1 MILVPFLKYYYNNTQ
16 NFLCEQYN
24 TIRDCPVRPV
34 NILSVQTCHGCVF
47 TFVGFDCLSLDAA
60 PAAVAAAAVV
70 VDPESTYMF
79 GMLLPKYTLLFV
91 ANASYRFSSKYSGVK
106 ISCER

>member
-1 MILVPFLKYYYNNTQ
+1 M
-16 NFLCEQYN
+16 E
-24 TIRDCPVRPV
+24 
-34 NILSVQTCHGCVF
+34 TCYSCAF
-47 TFVGFDCLSLDAA
+47 TFGGFDCLSLDA
-60 PAAVAAAAVV
+60 AAVAAAAVV

-106 ISCER
+106 ISCE